1 MAPHHRASLGSP
13 SRRREAGLIGP
24 MGVEQTT
31 VVDAIGI
38 NQVSGA
44 VHLTIA
50 DALEWDAAHLR
61 VACSPGRLRNARR
74 RTWAL

>member
-1 MAPHHRASLGSP
+1 MS
-13 SRRREAGLIGP
+13 
-24 MGVEQTT
+24 VEQTT
-31 VVDAIGI
+31 VIDAIGI
-38 NQVSGA
+38 DQVSGA